1 MLFQDWVSL
10 AVICILG
17 AFSPGPSL
25 MVILSITAS
34 NGRKAGFF
42 ASFGHGLGVFIY
54 ALLSATG
61 LSIIL
66 NTYSQL
72 LSIVQVLGAL
82 FLLYIGIRT
91 IRSLFLK
98 TADSSIALSNDM
110 VANRFTDGF
119 LIAIFNPKIAAF
131 FLSLFSQFLV
141 FRQTFII
148 HLSMALLA
156 GMIDSVAYL
165 AMVTLASTSIML
177 KFLSTY
183 KKSVEVSFGLILI
196 ILSISLCFKI
206 IINYI

>member
-1 MLFQDWVSL
+1 MLFQDWLSL
-10 AVICILG
+10 AAICILG

-42 ASFGHGLGVFIY
+42 SSFGHGLGVFIY

-66 NTYSQL
+66 NTYRQL
-72 LSIVQVLGAL
+72 LILVQVLGAL

-91 IRSLFLK
+91 IRSLFLT
-98 TADSSIALSNDM
+98 TADSSKVLSKNM
-110 VANRFTDGF
+110 MPNRFIDGF

-131 FLSLFSQFLV
+131 FLSLFSQFLIV
-141 FRQTFII
+141 GQTFII
-148 HLSMALLA
+148 HLGMALLA
-156 GMIDSVAYL
+156 GTIDTIAYL

-183 KKSVEVSFGLILI
+183 KKSVEVSFGLLLI
-196 ILSISLCFKI
+196 MLSISLSFKI
-206 IINYI
+206 IMN

>member
-1 MLFQDWVSL
+1 MLFQDWLSL
-10 AVICILG
+10 AAICILG

-42 ASFGHGLGVFIY
+42 SSFGHGLGVFIY

-66 NTYSQL
+66 NAYSQL
-72 LSIVQVLGAL
+72 LILVQFLGAL

-91 IRSLFLK
+91 IRSLFLT
-98 TADSSIALSNDM
+98 TADSSKVSSKNM
-110 VANRFTDGF
+110 MPNRFIDGF

-131 FLSLFSQFLV
+131 FLSLFSQFLIV
-141 FRQTFII
+141 GQTFII
-148 HLSMALLA
+148 HLGMALLA
-156 GMIDSVAYL
+156 GTIDTIAYL

-183 KKSVEVSFGLILI
+183 KKSVEASFGLLLI
-196 ILSISLCFKI
+196 MLSISLSFKI
-206 IINYI
+206 IMN

>member
-1 MLFQDWVSL
+1 MLFQDWLSL
-10 AVICILG
+10 AAICILG

-34 NGRKAGFF
+34 NGRKAGFLS
-42 ASFGHGLGVFIY
+42 SFGHGLGVFIY

-66 NTYSQL
+66 NAYSQL
-72 LSIVQVLGAL
+72 LILVQFLGAL

-91 IRSLFLK
+91 IRSLFLT
-98 TADSSIALSNDM
+98 TADSSKVLSKNM
-110 VANRFTDGF
+110 IPNRFIDGF

-131 FLSLFSQFLV
+131 FLSLFSQFLIV
-141 FRQTFII
+141 GQTFII
-148 HLSMALLA
+148 HLGMALLA
-156 GMIDSVAYL
+156 GTIDTIAYL

-183 KKSVEVSFGLILI
+183 KKSVEASFGLLLI
-196 ILSISLCFKI
+196 MLSISLSFKI
-206 IINYI
+206 IMN

>member
-1 MLFQDWVSL
+1 MLFQDWLSL
-10 AVICILG
+10 AAICILG

-42 ASFGHGLGVFIY
+42 SSFGHGLGVFIY

-61 LSIIL
+61 LCIIL
-66 NTYSQL
+66 NAYSQL
-72 LSIVQVLGAL
+72 LILVQFLGAL

-91 IRSLFLK
+91 IRSLFLT
-98 TADSSIALSNDM
+98 TADSSKVSSKNM
-110 VANRFTDGF
+110 MPNRFIDGF

-131 FLSLFSQFLV
+131 FLSLFSQFLIV
-141 FRQTFII
+141 GQTFII
-148 HLSMALLA
+148 HLGMALLA
-156 GMIDSVAYL
+156 GTIDTIAYL

-183 KKSVEVSFGLILI
+183 KKSVEASFGLLLI
-196 ILSISLCFKI
+196 MLSISLSFKI
-206 IINYI
+206 IMN

>member
-1 MLFQDWVSL
+1 MLFQDWLSL
-10 AVICILG
+10 AAICILG

-25 MVILSITAS
+25 MVILSITTS
-34 NGRKAGFF
+34 NGRKAGFLS
-42 ASFGHGLGVFIY
+42 SFGHGLGVFIY

-72 LSIVQVLGAL
+72 LILVQFLGAL

-91 IRSLFLK
+91 IRSLFLT
-98 TADSSIALSNDM
+98 TADSSKVLSNNM
-110 VANRFTDGF
+110 IPNRFIDGF

-131 FLSLFSQFLV
+131 FLSLFSQFLIV
-141 FRQTFII
+141 GQTFII
-148 HLSMALLA
+148 HLGMALLA
-156 GMIDSVAYL
+156 GVIDTIAYL

-183 KKSVEVSFGLILI
+183 KKSVEASFGLLLI
-196 ILSISLCFKI
+196 MLSISLSFKI
-206 IINYI
+206 IMN

>member
-1 MLFQDWVSL
+1 MLFQDWLSL
-10 AVICILG
+10 AAICILG

-25 MVILSITAS
+25 MVILSITTS
-34 NGRKAGFF
+34 NGRKAGFLS
-42 ASFGHGLGVFIY
+42 SFGHGLGVFIY

-72 LSIVQVLGAL
+72 LILVQFLGAL

-91 IRSLFLK
+91 IRSLFLA
-98 TADSSIALSNDM
+98 TADSSKVLSKNM
-110 VANRFTDGF
+110 MPNRFIDGF

-131 FLSLFSQFLV
+131 FLSLFSQFLIV
-141 FRQTFII
+141 GQTFII
-148 HLSMALLA
+148 HLGMALLA
-156 GMIDSVAYL
+156 GTIDTIAYL

-183 KKSVEVSFGLILI
+183 KKSVEASFGLLLI
-196 ILSISLCFKI
+196 MLSISLSFKI
-206 IINYI
+206 IMN

>member
-1 MLFQDWVSL
+1 MLFQDWLSL
-10 AVICILG
+10 AAICILG

-34 NGRKAGFF
+34 NGRKAGFLS
-42 ASFGHGLGVFIY
+42 SFGHGLGVFIY

-66 NTYSQL
+66 NTYRQL
-72 LSIVQVLGAL
+72 LILVQFLGAL

-91 IRSLFLK
+91 IRSLFLT
-98 TADSSIALSNDM
+98 TADSSKVLSKNM
-110 VANRFTDGF
+110 IPNRFIDGF

-131 FLSLFSQFLV
+131 FLSLFSQFLIV
-141 FRQTFII
+141 GQTFVI
-148 HLSMALLA
+148 HLGMALLA
-156 GMIDSVAYL
+156 GTIDTIAYL

-183 KKSVEVSFGLILI
+183 KKSVEASFGLLLI
-196 ILSISLCFKI
+196 MLSISLSFKI
-206 IINYI
+206 IMN

>member
-1 MLFQDWVSL
+1 MLFQDWLSL
-10 AVICILG
+10 AAICILG

-34 NGRKAGFF
+34 NGRKAGFLS
-42 ASFGHGLGVFIY
+42 SFGHGLGVFIY

-72 LSIVQVLGAL
+72 LILVQFLGAL
-82 FLLYIGIRT
+82 FLLFIGIRT
-91 IRSLFLK
+91 IRTLFLT
-98 TADSSIALSNDM
+98 TADSSKVLSKNM
-110 VANRFTDGF
+110 IPNRFIDGF

-131 FLSLFSQFLV
+131 FLSLFSQFLIV
-141 FRQTFII
+141 GQTFVI
-148 HLSMALLA
+148 HLGMALLA
-156 GMIDSVAYL
+156 GTIDTIAYL

-183 KKSVEVSFGLILI
+183 KKSVEASFGLLLI
-196 ILSISLCFKI
+196 MLSISLSFKI
-206 IINYI
+206 IMN

>member
-1 MLFQDWVSL
+1 MLFQDWLSL
-10 AVICILG
+10 AAICILG

-42 ASFGHGLGVFIY
+42 SSFGHGLGVFIY

-72 LSIVQVLGAL
+72 LILVQFLGAL
-82 FLLYIGIRT
+82 FLLFIGIRT
-91 IRSLFLK
+91 IRTLFLT
-98 TADSSIALSNDM
+98 TADSSKVLSKNM
-110 VANRFTDGF
+110 IPNRFIDGF

-131 FLSLFSQFLV
+131 FLSLFSQFLIV
-141 FRQTFII
+141 GQTFVI
-148 HLSMALLA
+148 HLGMALLA
-156 GMIDSVAYL
+156 GTIDTIAYI

-183 KKSVEVSFGLILI
+183 KKSVEASFGLLLI
-196 ILSISLCFKI
+196 MLSISLSFKI
-206 IINYI
+206 IMN

>member
-1 MLFQDWVSL
+1 MLFQDWLSL
-10 AVICILG
+10 AAICILG

-42 ASFGHGLGVFIY
+42 SSFGHGLGVFIY

-66 NTYSQL
+66 NAYSQL
-72 LSIVQVLGAL
+72 LILVQFLGAL

-91 IRSLFLK
+91 IRSLFLT
-98 TADSSIALSNDM
+98 TADSSKVSSKNM
-110 VANRFTDGF
+110 MPNRFIDGF

-131 FLSLFSQFLV
+131 FLSLFSQFLIV
-141 FRQTFII
+141 GQTFII
-148 HLSMALLA
+148 HLGMALLA
-156 GMIDSVAYL
+156 GTIDTIAYL

-183 KKSVEVSFGLILI
+183 KKSVEVSFGLLLI
-196 ILSISLCFKI
+196 MLSISLCFKI
-206 IINYI
+206 IMN

>member
-1 MLFQDWVSL
+1 MLFQDWLSL
-10 AVICILG
+10 AAICILG

-34 NGRKAGFF
+34 NGRKAGFLS
-42 ASFGHGLGVFIY
+42 SFGHGVGVFIY

-72 LSIVQVLGAL
+72 LILVQFLGAL
-82 FLLYIGIRT
+82 FLLFIGIRT
-91 IRSLFLK
+91 IRTLFLT
-98 TADSSIALSNDM
+98 TADSSKVLSKNM
-110 VANRFTDGF
+110 IPNRFIDGF

-131 FLSLFSQFLV
+131 FLSLFSQFLIV
-141 FRQTFII
+141 GQTFVI
-148 HLSMALLA
+148 HLGMALLA
-156 GMIDSVAYL
+156 GTIDTIAYL

-183 KKSVEVSFGLILI
+183 KKSVEASFGLLLI
-196 ILSISLCFKI
+196 MLSISLSFKI
-206 IINYI
+206 IMN

>member
-1 MLFQDWVSL
+1 MLFQDWLSL
-10 AVICILG
+10 AAICILG

-34 NGRKAGFF
+34 NGRKAGFLS
-42 ASFGHGLGVFIY
+42 SFGHGLGVFIY

-72 LSIVQVLGAL
+72 LILIQFLGAL

-91 IRSLFLK
+91 IRSLFLA
-98 TADSSIALSNDM
+98 TADSSKVLSKNM
-110 VANRFTDGF
+110 MPNRFIDGF

-131 FLSLFSQFLV
+131 FLSLFSQFLIV
-141 FRQTFII
+141 GQTFII
-148 HLSMALLA
+148 HLGMALLA
-156 GMIDSVAYL
+156 GTIDTIAYL

-183 KKSVEVSFGLILI
+183 KKSVEVSFGLLLI
-196 ILSISLCFKI
+196 MLSISLCFKI
-206 IINYI
+206 IMN

>member
-1 MLFQDWVSL
+1 MLVQDWLSL
-10 AVICILG
+10 AAICILG

-72 LSIVQVLGAL
+72 LILVQVLGAL
-82 FLLYIGIRT
+82 FLLYLGIRT
-91 IRSLFLK
+91 IRSFFSK
-98 TADSSIALSNDM
+98 MGNSSPLLSNSM
-110 VANRFTDGF
+110 IANRFTDGF

-141 FRQTFII
+141 VGQTFII
-148 HLSMALLA
+148 HLGMALLA
-156 GMIDSVAYL
+156 GSIDTLAYL

-183 KKSVEVSFGLILI
+183 KKSVEVSFGLFLI

-206 IINYI
+206 IMNYI

>member
-1 MLFQDWVSL
+1 MLVQDWLSL

-34 NGRKAGFF
+34 NGRKSGFS

-72 LSIVQVLGAL
+72 LILVQVLGAL
-82 FLLYIGIRT
+82 FLLYLGIRT
-91 IRSLFLK
+91 IRSLFSK
-98 TADSSIALSNDM
+98 RGNSSPLLSNSM
-110 VANRFTDGF
+110 IANRFTDGF

-131 FLSLFSQFLV
+131 FLSLFSQFLFV
-141 FRQTFII
+141 GQTFII
-148 HLSMALLA
+148 HLGMALLA
-156 GMIDSVAYL
+156 GSIDTLAYL
-165 AMVTLASTSIML
+165 AMVTLASTSIMF

-183 KKSVEVSFGLILI
+183 KKSVEVSFGLFLI

-206 IINYI
+206 IMNYI

>member
-1 MLFQDWVSL
+1 MLFQDWLSL
-10 AVICILG
+10 AAICILG

-34 NGRKAGFF
+34 NGRKAGFLS
-42 ASFGHGLGVFIY
+42 SFGHGLGVFIY

-66 NTYSQL
+66 NTYRQL
-72 LSIVQVLGAL
+72 LILVQVLGAL

-91 IRSLFLK
+91 IRSLFLT
-98 TADSSIALSNDM
+98 TADSSKVLSNNM
-110 VANRFTDGF
+110 IPNRFIDGF

-131 FLSLFSQFLV
+131 FLSLFSQFLIV
-141 FRQTFII
+141 GQTFII
-148 HLSMALLA
+148 HLGMALLA
-156 GMIDSVAYL
+156 GTIDTIAYL

-183 KKSVEVSFGLILI
+183 KKSVEASFGLLLI
-196 ILSISLCFKI
+196 MLSISLSFKI
-206 IINYI
+206 IMN

>member
-1 MLFQDWVSL
+1 MLFQDWLSL
-10 AVICILG
+10 AAICILG

-34 NGRKAGFF
+34 NGRKAGFLS
-42 ASFGHGLGVFIY
+42 SFGHGLGVFIY

-72 LSIVQVLGAL
+72 LILVQFLGAL

-91 IRSLFLK
+91 IRSLFLT
-98 TADSSIALSNDM
+98 TADSSKVLSKNM
-110 VANRFTDGF
+110 IPNRFIDGF

-131 FLSLFSQFLV
+131 FLSLFSQFLIV
-141 FRQTFII
+141 GQTFVI
-148 HLSMALLA
+148 HLGMALLA
-156 GMIDSVAYL
+156 GTIDTIAYL

-183 KKSVEVSFGLILI
+183 KKSVEASFGLLLI
-196 ILSISLCFKI
+196 MLSISLSFKI
-206 IINYI
+206 IMN

>member
-1 MLFQDWVSL
+1 MLFQDWLSL
-10 AVICILG
+10 AAICILG

-42 ASFGHGLGVFIY
+42 SSFGHGLGVFIY

-72 LSIVQVLGAL
+72 LILVQFLGAL

-91 IRSLFLK
+91 IRSLFLT
-98 TADSSIALSNDM
+98 TADSSKVLSKNM
-110 VANRFTDGF
+110 IPNRFIDGF

-131 FLSLFSQFLV
+131 FLSLFSQFLIV
-141 FRQTFII
+141 GQTFII
-148 HLSMALLA
+148 HLGMALLA
-156 GMIDSVAYL
+156 GTIDTIAYL

-183 KKSVEVSFGLILI
+183 KKSVEASFGLLLI
-196 ILSISLCFKI
+196 MLSISLSFKI
-206 IINYI
+206 IMN

>member
-1 MLFQDWVSL
+1 MLFQDWLSL
-10 AVICILG
+10 AAICILG

-34 NGRKAGFF
+34 NGRKAGFLS
-42 ASFGHGLGVFIY
+42 SFGHGLGVFIY

-72 LSIVQVLGAL
+72 LILVQFLGAL

-91 IRSLFLK
+91 IRSLFLT
-98 TADSSIALSNDM
+98 TADSSKVLSKNM
-110 VANRFTDGF
+110 MSNRFIDGF

-131 FLSLFSQFLV
+131 FLSLFSQFLIV
-141 FRQTFII
+141 GQTFVI
-148 HLSMALLA
+148 HLGMALLA
-156 GMIDSVAYL
+156 GTIDTIAYL

-183 KKSVEVSFGLILI
+183 KKSVEASFGLLLI
-196 ILSISLCFKI
+196 MLSISLSFKI
-206 IINYI
+206 ILN

>member
-1 MLFQDWVSL
+1 MLFQDWLSL
-10 AVICILG
+10 AIICILG

-25 MVILSITAS
+25 IVILSITAS

-72 LSIVQVLGAL
+72 LIVVQVLGAL

-91 IRSLFLK
+91 ISSLFSK
-98 TADSSIALSNDM
+98 TGHSSPLLSNNII
-110 VANRFTDGF
+110 ANRFIDGF
-119 LIAIFNPKIAAF
+119 LIAIFNPKIAVF

-141 FRQTFII
+141 VGQTFII
-148 HLSMALLA
+148 RSGMALLA
-156 GMIDSVAYL
+156 GTIDTLAYL

-183 KKSVEVSFGLILI
+183 KKPVEVSFGLFLI

>member
-1 MLFQDWVSL
+1 MLFQDWLSL
-10 AVICILG
+10 AAICILG

-34 NGRKAGFF
+34 NGRKAGFLS
-42 ASFGHGLGVFIY
+42 SFGHGLGVFIY

-72 LSIVQVLGAL
+72 LILVQFLGAL

-91 IRSLFLK
+91 IRSLFLT
-98 TADSSIALSNDM
+98 TADSSKVLSNNM
-110 VANRFTDGF
+110 IPNRFIDGF

-131 FLSLFSQFLV
+131 FLSLFSQFLIV
-141 FRQTFII
+141 GQTFII
-148 HLSMALLA
+148 HLGMALLA
-156 GMIDSVAYL
+156 GTIDTIAYL

-183 KKSVEVSFGLILI
+183 KKSVEASFGLLLI
-196 ILSISLCFKI
+196 MLSISLSFKI
-206 IINYI
+206 IMN

>member
-1 MLFQDWVSL
+1 MLFQDWLSL
-10 AVICILG
+10 AAICILG

-34 NGRKAGFF
+34 NGRKAGFLS
-42 ASFGHGLGVFIY
+42 SFGHGLGVFIY

-72 LSIVQVLGAL
+72 LILVQFLGAL
-82 FLLYIGIRT
+82 FLLFIGIRT
-91 IRSLFLK
+91 IRTLFLT
-98 TADSSIALSNDM
+98 TADSSKVLSKNM
-110 VANRFTDGF
+110 IPNRFIDGF

-131 FLSLFSQFLV
+131 FLSLFSQFLIV
-141 FRQTFII
+141 GQTFVI
-148 HLSMALLA
+148 HLGMALLA
-156 GMIDSVAYL
+156 GTIDTIAYI

-183 KKSVEVSFGLILI
+183 KKSVEASFGLLLI
-196 ILSISLCFKI
+196 MLSISLSFKI
-206 IINYI
+206 IMN

>member
-1 MLFQDWVSL
+1 MLFQDWLSL
-10 AVICILG
+10 AAICILG

-34 NGRKAGFF
+34 NGRKAGFLS
-42 ASFGHGLGVFIY
+42 SFGHGLGVFIY

-72 LSIVQVLGAL
+72 LILVQFLGAL

-91 IRSLFLK
+91 IRSLFLT
-98 TADSSIALSNDM
+98 TADSSKVLSKNM
-110 VANRFTDGF
+110 MPNRFIDGF

-131 FLSLFSQFLV
+131 FLSLFSQFLIV
-141 FRQTFII
+141 GQTFII
-148 HLSMALLA
+148 HLGMALLA
-156 GMIDSVAYL
+156 GTIDTIAYL

-183 KKSVEVSFGLILI
+183 KKSVEASFGLLLI
-196 ILSISLCFKI
+196 MLSISLSFKI
-206 IINYI
+206 IMN

>member
-1 MLFQDWVSL
+1 MLFQDWLSL
-10 AVICILG
+10 AAICILG

-42 ASFGHGLGVFIY
+42 SSFGHGLGVFIY

-72 LSIVQVLGAL
+72 LILVQFLGAL
-82 FLLYIGIRT
+82 FLLFIGIRT
-91 IRSLFLK
+91 IRTLFLT
-98 TADSSIALSNDM
+98 TADSSKVLSKNM
-110 VANRFTDGF
+110 IPNRFIDGF

-131 FLSLFSQFLV
+131 FLSLFSQFLIV
-141 FRQTFII
+141 GQTFVI
-148 HLSMALLA
+148 HLGMALLA
-156 GMIDSVAYL
+156 GTIDTIAYL

-183 KKSVEVSFGLILI
+183 KKSVEASFGLLLI
-196 ILSISLCFKI
+196 MLSISLSFKI
-206 IINYI
+206 IMN

>member
-1 MLFQDWVSL
+1 MLFQDWLSL
-10 AVICILG
+10 AAICILG

-42 ASFGHGLGVFIY
+42 SSFGHGLGVFIY

-72 LSIVQVLGAL
+72 LILVQFLGAL

-91 IRSLFLK
+91 IRSLFLT
-98 TADSSIALSNDM
+98 TADSSKVSSKNM
-110 VANRFTDGF
+110 MPNRFIDGF

-131 FLSLFSQFLV
+131 FLSLFSQFLIV
-141 FRQTFII
+141 GQTFVI
-148 HLSMALLA
+148 HLGMALLA
-156 GMIDSVAYL
+156 GTIDTIAYL

-183 KKSVEVSFGLILI
+183 KKSVEASFGLLLI
-196 ILSISLCFKI
+196 MLSISLSFKI
-206 IINYI
+206 IMN

>member
-1 MLFQDWVSL
+1 MLFQDWLSL
-10 AVICILG
+10 AAICILG

-42 ASFGHGLGVFIY
+42 SSFGHGLGVFIY

-66 NTYSQL
+66 NAYSQL
-72 LSIVQVLGAL
+72 LILVQFLGAL

-91 IRSLFLK
+91 IRSLFLT
-98 TADSSIALSNDM
+98 TADSSKVSSKNM
-110 VANRFTDGF
+110 MPNRFIDGF

-131 FLSLFSQFLV
+131 FLSLFSQFLIV
-141 FRQTFII
+141 GQTFII
-148 HLSMALLA
+148 HLGMALLA
-156 GMIDSVAYL
+156 GTIDTIAYL
-165 AMVTLASTSIML
+165 AMVTLASTSTML

-183 KKSVEVSFGLILI
+183 KKSVEASFGLLLI
-196 ILSISLCFKI
+196 MLSISLSFKI
-206 IINYI
+206 IMN

>member
-1 MLFQDWVSL
+1 MIFQDWLSL
-10 AVICILG
+10 AAICILG

-34 NGRKAGFF
+34 NGRKAGFLS
-42 ASFGHGLGVFIY
+42 SFGHGLGVFIY

-72 LSIVQVLGAL
+72 LILVQFLGAL

-91 IRSLFLK
+91 IRSLFLT
-98 TADSSIALSNDM
+98 TADSSKVLSKNM
-110 VANRFTDGF
+110 IPNRFIDGF

-131 FLSLFSQFLV
+131 FLSLFSQFLIV
-141 FRQTFII
+141 GQTFII
-148 HLSMALLA
+148 HLGMALLA
-156 GMIDSVAYL
+156 GTIDTIAYL

-183 KKSVEVSFGLILI
+183 KKSVEASFGLLLI
-196 ILSISLCFKI
+196 MLSISLSFKI
-206 IINYI
+206 IMN

>member
-1 MLFQDWVSL
+1 MLFQDWLSL
-10 AVICILG
+10 AAICILG

-34 NGRKAGFF
+34 NGRKAGFLS
-42 ASFGHGLGVFIY
+42 SFGHGLGVFIY

-72 LSIVQVLGAL
+72 LILVQFLGAL

-91 IRSLFLK
+91 IRSLFLT
-98 TADSSIALSNDM
+98 TADSSKVLSNNM
-110 VANRFTDGF
+110 IPNRFIDGF

-131 FLSLFSQFLV
+131 FLSLFSQFLIV
-141 FRQTFII
+141 GQTFVI
-148 HLSMALLA
+148 HLGMALLA
-156 GMIDSVAYL
+156 GTIDTIAYL

-183 KKSVEVSFGLILI
+183 KKSVEASFGLLLI
-196 ILSISLCFKI
+196 MLSISLSFKI
-206 IINYI
+206 IMN

>member
-1 MLFQDWVSL
+1 MLFQDWLSL
-10 AVICILG
+10 AAICILG

-34 NGRKAGFF
+34 NGRKAGFLS
-42 ASFGHGLGVFIY
+42 SFGHGLGVFIY
-54 ALLSATG
+54 ALLSAAG

-72 LSIVQVLGAL
+72 LISVQFLGAL

-91 IRSLFLK
+91 IRSLFLT
-98 TADSSIALSNDM
+98 TADSSKVLSKNM
-110 VANRFTDGF
+110 MPNRFIDGF

-131 FLSLFSQFLV
+131 FLSLFSQFLIV
-141 FRQTFII
+141 GQTFII
-148 HLSMALLA
+148 HLGMALLA
-156 GMIDSVAYL
+156 GTIDTIAYL

-183 KKSVEVSFGLILI
+183 KKSVEVSFGLLLI
-196 ILSISLCFKI
+196 MLSISLCFKI
-206 IINYI
+206 IMN

>member
-1 MLFQDWVSL
+1 MLFQDWLSL
-10 AVICILG
+10 AAICILG

-34 NGRKAGFF
+34 NGRKAGFLS
-42 ASFGHGLGVFIY
+42 SFGHGLGVFIY

-72 LSIVQVLGAL
+72 LILVQFLGAL

-91 IRSLFLK
+91 IRSLFLT
-98 TADSSIALSNDM
+98 TADSSKVLSKNM
-110 VANRFTDGF
+110 IPNRFIDGF

-131 FLSLFSQFLV
+131 FLSLFSQFLIV
-141 FRQTFII
+141 GQTFII
-148 HLSMALLA
+148 HLGMALLA
-156 GMIDSVAYL
+156 GTIDTIAYL

-183 KKSVEVSFGLILI
+183 KKSVEASFGLLLI
-196 ILSISLCFKI
+196 MLSISLSFKI
-206 IINYI
+206 IMN

>member
-1 MLFQDWVSL
+1 MLFQDWLSL
-10 AVICILG
+10 AAICILG

-34 NGRKAGFF
+34 NGRKAGFLS
-42 ASFGHGLGVFIY
+42 SFGHGLGVFIY

-72 LSIVQVLGAL
+72 LILIQFLGAL

-91 IRSLFLK
+91 IRSLFLA
-98 TADSSIALSNDM
+98 TANSSKVLSKNM
-110 VANRFTDGF
+110 MPNRFIDGF

-131 FLSLFSQFLV
+131 FLSLFSQFLIV
-141 FRQTFII
+141 GQTFII
-148 HLSMALLA
+148 HLGMALLA
-156 GMIDSVAYL
+156 GTIDTIAYL
-165 AMVTLASTSIML
+165 VMVTLASTSIML

-183 KKSVEVSFGLILI
+183 KKSVEASFGLLLI
-196 ILSISLCFKI
+196 MLSISLSFKI
-206 IINYI
+206 IMN

>member
-1 MLFQDWVSL
+1 MLFQDWLSL
-10 AVICILG
+10 AAICILG

-34 NGRKAGFF
+34 NGRKAGFLS
-42 ASFGHGLGVFIY
+42 SFGHGLGVFIY

-72 LSIVQVLGAL
+72 LILVQFLGAL
-82 FLLYIGIRT
+82 FLLFIGIRT
-91 IRSLFLK
+91 IRTLFLT
-98 TADSSIALSNDM
+98 TADSSKVLSNNM
-110 VANRFTDGF
+110 IPNRFIDGF

-131 FLSLFSQFLV
+131 FLSLFSQFLIV
-141 FRQTFII
+141 GQTFVI
-148 HLSMALLA
+148 HLGMALLA
-156 GMIDSVAYL
+156 GTIDTIAYL

-183 KKSVEVSFGLILI
+183 KKSVEASFGLLLI
-196 ILSISLCFKI
+196 MLSISLSFKI
-206 IINYI
+206 IMN

>member
-1 MLFQDWVSL
+1 MLFQDWLSL
-10 AVICILG
+10 AAICILG

-42 ASFGHGLGVFIY
+42 SSFGHGLGVFIY

-72 LSIVQVLGAL
+72 LILVQFLGAL

-91 IRSLFLK
+91 MRSLFLT
-98 TADSSIALSNDM
+98 TADSSKVSSKNM
-110 VANRFTDGF
+110 MPNRFIDGF

-131 FLSLFSQFLV
+131 FLSLFSQFLIV
-141 FRQTFII
+141 GQTFII
-148 HLSMALLA
+148 HLGMALLA
-156 GMIDSVAYL
+156 GTIDTIAYL

-183 KKSVEVSFGLILI
+183 KKSVEASFGLLLI
-196 ILSISLCFKI
+196 MLSISLSFKI
-206 IINYI
+206 IMN

>member
-1 MLFQDWVSL
+1 MIFQDWLSL
-10 AVICILG
+10 AAICILG

-34 NGRKAGFF
+34 NGRKAGFLS
-42 ASFGHGLGVFIY
+42 SFGHGLGVFIY

-72 LSIVQVLGAL
+72 LILVQFLGAL

-91 IRSLFLK
+91 IRSLFLT
-98 TADSSIALSNDM
+98 TADSSKVLSKNM
-110 VANRFTDGF
+110 IPNRFIDGF

-131 FLSLFSQFLV
+131 FLSLFSQFLIV
-141 FRQTFII
+141 GQTFVI
-148 HLSMALLA
+148 HLGMALLA
-156 GMIDSVAYL
+156 GTIDTIAYL

-183 KKSVEVSFGLILI
+183 KKSVEASFGLLLI
-196 ILSISLCFKI
+196 MLSISLSFKI
-206 IINYI
+206 IMN

>member
-1 MLFQDWVSL
+1 MLFQDWLSL
-10 AVICILG
+10 AAICILG

-34 NGRKAGFF
+34 NGRKAGFLS
-42 ASFGHGLGVFIY
+42 SFGHGLGVFIY

-72 LSIVQVLGAL
+72 LILVQFLGAL

-91 IRSLFLK
+91 IRSLFLA
-98 TADSSIALSNDM
+98 TADSSKVLSKNM
-110 VANRFTDGF
+110 MPNRFIDGF

-131 FLSLFSQFLV
+131 FLSLFSQFLIV
-141 FRQTFII
+141 GQTFII
-148 HLSMALLA
+148 HLGMALLA
-156 GMIDSVAYL
+156 GTIDTIAYL

-183 KKSVEVSFGLILI
+183 KKSVEASFGLLLI
-196 ILSISLCFKI
+196 MLSISLSFKI
-206 IINYI
+206 IMN

>member
-1 MLFQDWVSL
+1 MLFQDWLSL
-10 AVICILG
+10 AAICILG

-34 NGRKAGFF
+34 NGRKAGFLS
-42 ASFGHGLGVFIY
+42 SFGHGLGVFIY

-72 LSIVQVLGAL
+72 LILVQFLGAL

-91 IRSLFLK
+91 IRSLFLAS
-98 TADSSIALSNDM
+98 ADSSKVLSKNM
-110 VANRFTDGF
+110 MPNRFIDGF

-131 FLSLFSQFLV
+131 FLSLFSQFLIV
-141 FRQTFII
+141 GQTFII
-148 HLSMALLA
+148 HLGMALLA
-156 GMIDSVAYL
+156 GTIDTIAYL

-183 KKSVEVSFGLILI
+183 KKSVEASFGLLLI
-196 ILSISLCFKI
+196 MLSISLSFKI
-206 IINYI
+206 IMN

>member
-1 MLFQDWVSL
+1 MLFQNWLSL
-10 AVICILG
+10 AIICILG

-25 MVILSITAS
+25 IVILSITAS
-34 NGRKAGFF
+34 NGRNAGFF

-66 NTYSQL
+66 KTYSQL
-72 LSIVQVLGAL
+72 LIVVQVLGAF

-91 IRSLFLK
+91 IRSLFSK
-98 TADSSIALSNDM
+98 TGHSSPLLSNNII
-110 VANRFTDGF
+110 ANRFIDGF

-141 FRQTFII
+141 VGQTFII
-148 HLSMALLA
+148 HSGMALLA
-156 GMIDSVAYL
+156 GTIDTLAYL

-183 KKSVEVSFGLILI
+183 KKPVEVSFGLFLI

>member
-1 MLFQDWVSL
+1 MLFQDWLSL
-10 AVICILG
+10 AAICILG

-34 NGRKAGFF
+34 NGRKAGFLS
-42 ASFGHGLGVFIY
+42 SFGHGLGVFIY

-72 LSIVQVLGAL
+72 LILVQFLGAL
-82 FLLYIGIRT
+82 FLLFIGIRT
-91 IRSLFLK
+91 IRTLFLT
-98 TADSSIALSNDM
+98 TADSSKVLSKNM
-110 VANRFTDGF
+110 IPNRFIDGF

-131 FLSLFSQFLV
+131 FLSLFSQFLIV
-141 FRQTFII
+141 GQTFII
-148 HLSMALLA
+148 HLGMALLA
-156 GMIDSVAYL
+156 GTIDTIAYL

-183 KKSVEVSFGLILI
+183 KKSVEASFGLLLI
-196 ILSISLCFKI
+196 MLSISLSFKI
-206 IINYI
+206 IMN